1 MRRLDLGFSLIEMVI
16 VIVVI
21 GVLLTVSM
29 PYFRSASLKSD
40 LRAGID
46 AIASLHATAKATAI
60 QRGRTARLV
69 LASSTSSAY
78 VVANDASGS
87 GVDTVGV
94 VENLDS
100 RFGVSFTTSRDT
112 LSFTPRGIGTELSGT
127 TIIVT
132 KSSLSDTITISAAG
146 RLSR

>member
-60 QRGRTARLV
+60 QRGRMARLV